1 MSRGEASGEGE
12 VREIVWPMAHTGAG
26 DAIQS
31 YKKQSNYPGNS
42 FEVFYHKAG
51 RRPYT
56 KLICRN
62 EGKCFFIWKTVKII
76 RVS

>member
-1 MSRGEASGEGE
+1 MRD
-12 VREIVWPMAHTGAG
+12 IVWPMAHTGAG

-42 FEVFYHKAG
+42 FEVFFYHKAG
-51 RRPYT
+51 QRPYT
-56 KLICRN
+56 KPICSN
-62 EGKCFFIWKTVKII
+62 EGKYFFIWKTVKII